1 MKFTKPSNAGRRNE
15 RKIDL
20 VTISSVE
27 PSSPAAKAGLR
38 AGDILISINGQDI
51 NDVLDYRFYL
61 TEKRVTLKIHRGPEL
76 FDVSIKKGEYDDIG
90 LGFDTYLMDEKHS
103 CRNKCIFCFIDQL
116 PRGMRD
122 TLYFKDDD
130 SRLSFL
136 LGNYIT
142 LTNLSDTDVDRIIE
156 MKTSPINISVHTTN
170 PELRIQMMKN
180 KRAGEVLS
188 YLRRF
193 ADAGISLNC
202 QIVLCKGVND
212 GAELWRT
219 MRDLVSYLPSLNGV
233 AIVPGGLTD
242 HRDGLYKLEP
252 YTPDEAAEIIDK
264 VDEFAA
270 GCLEK
275 YGSRLFFCAD
285 ELYLKAGR
293 ELPDDEYYEGYSQ
306 LEDGVGMIRSMQ
318 TEFDDEFEYISDYDL
333 AKPRSLSIATGYAA
347 YDFILSLVERLKAV
361 TPKLDCKVYKI
372 RNDFFG
378 HNIPVAGLI
387 TGRDIISQL
396 EGKPLGERLLIPS
409 VMLRHER
416 DRFLDDVTTDELSER
431 LGVKLVTVESNGA
444 EFIEKILY

>member
-1 MKFTKPSNAGRRNE
+1 M
-15 RKIDL
+15 

-27 PSSPAAKAGLR
+27 PSSPAARAGLR

-61 TEKRVTLKIHRGPEL
+61 TEKRVTLKLHRGPEL

-90 LGFDTYLMDEKHS
+90 LGFDTYLMDKKHS

-116 PRGMRD
+116 PCGMRD

-188 YLRRF
+188 YMRRF
-193 ADAGISLNC
+193 ADAGIRLNC

-212 GAELWRT
+212 GAELRRT

-233 AIVPGGLTD
+233 AIVPAGLTD

-252 YTPDEAAEIIDK
+252 YTPDEAAEIIDM

-270 GCLEK
+270 ECLEK

-361 TPKLDCKVYKI
+361 TPSLDCKVYKI

-378 HNIPVAGLI
+378 HNITVAGLVTGQDI
-387 TGRDIISQL
+387 TAQL

-416 DRFLDDVTTDELSER
+416 DRFLDDLTTDELSKR

>member
-1 MKFTKPSNAGRRNE
+1 M
-15 RKIDL
+15 

-27 PSSPAAKAGLR
+27 PSSPAAKVGIR

-61 TEKRVTLKIHRGPEL
+61 TEKHVTLKLHRGPEL

-116 PRGMRD
+116 PCGMRD

-142 LTNLSDTDVDRIIE
+142 LTNLSDADVDRIIE

-212 GAELWRT
+212 GAELRRT

-233 AIVPGGLTD
+233 AIVPAGLTD

-252 YTPDEAAEIIDK
+252 YTPDEAAEIIDM
-264 VDEFAA
+264 VDAFAA
-270 GCLEK
+270 ECLEK

-285 ELYLKAGR
+285 EFYLKAGR

-347 YDFILSLVERLKAV
+347 YDFILSLVERLKAAS
-361 TPKLDCKVYKI
+361 PSLDCKVYKI

-378 HNIPVAGLI
+378 HNITVAGLI
-387 TGRDIISQL
+387 TGQDITAQL

>member
-1 MKFTKPSNAGRRNE
+1 M
-15 RKIDL
+15 

-61 TEKRVTLKIHRGPEL
+61 AEKRVTLKIHRGPEL

-90 LGFDTYLMDEKHS
+90 LGFDTYLMDKKHS

-142 LTNLSDTDVDRIIE
+142 LTNLSNADVDRIIE

-212 GAELWRT
+212 GAELRRT

-233 AIVPGGLTD
+233 AIVPAGLTD
-242 HRDGLYKLEP
+242 HRDGLYKLEV
-252 YTPDEAAEIIDK
+252 YTPDEAAEIIDE

-270 GCLEK
+270 ECLEK

-306 LEDGVGMIRSMQ
+306 LEDGVGMIRSML

-347 YDFILSLVERLKAV
+347 YNFILSLVERLKAV
-361 TPKLDCKVYKI
+361 SPSLDCKVYKI

-378 HNIPVAGLI
+378 HNITVAGLI

-431 LGVKLVTVESNGA
+431 LGVELVAVESSGA

>member
-1 MKFTKPSNAGRRNE
+1 MVK
-15 RKIDL
+15 
-20 VTISSVE
+20 ISSVE

-38 AGDILISINGQDI
+38 AQDILISINGQDI

-61 TEKRVTLKIHRGPEL
+61 AEKRVTLKIHRGPEL

-90 LGFDTYLMDEKHS
+90 LGFDTYLMDKKHS

-142 LTNLSDTDVDRIIE
+142 LTNLSDADVDRIIE

-170 PELRIQMMKN
+170 PELRVQMMKN

-212 GAELWRT
+212 GAELRRT

-233 AIVPGGLTD
+233 AIVPAGLTD
-242 HRDGLYKLEP
+242 HRGGLYKLEP
-252 YTPDEAAEIIDK
+252 YTPNEAAEIIDR

-270 GCLEK
+270 ECLGK

-285 ELYLKAGR
+285 EFYLKAGR

-361 TPKLDCKVYKI
+361 TPNLDCKVYKI

-378 HNIPVAGLI
+378 HNITVAGLV

-416 DRFLDDVTTDELSER
+416 DRFLDDVTTNELSER

>member
-1 MKFTKPSNAGRRNE
+1 M
-15 RKIDL
+15 

-61 TEKRVTLKIHRGPEL
+61 AEKRVTLKIHRGPEL

-90 LGFDTYLMDEKHS
+90 LGFDTYLMDKKHS

-142 LTNLSDTDVDRIIE
+142 LTNLSDADVDRIIE

-212 GAELWRT
+212 GAELRRT

-233 AIVPGGLTD
+233 AIVPAGLTD

-252 YTPDEAAEIIDK
+252 YTPDEAAAIIDK

-270 GCLEK
+270 ECLEK

-306 LEDGVGMIRSMQ
+306 LEDGVGMIRSML

-347 YDFILSLVERLKAV
+347 YNFILSLVERLKAV
-361 TPKLDCKVYKI
+361 SPSLDCKVYKI

-378 HNIPVAGLI
+378 HNITVAGLI

-431 LGVKLVTVESNGA
+431 LGVELVAVESSGA

>member
-1 MKFTKPSNAGRRNE
+1 M
-15 RKIDL
+15 

-27 PSSPAAKAGLR
+27 PSSPAAKVGIR

-61 TEKRVTLKIHRGPEL
+61 TEKRVTLKLHRGPEL

-90 LGFDTYLMDEKHS
+90 LGFDTYLMDKKHS

-142 LTNLSDTDVDRIIE
+142 LTNLSDADVDRIIE

-212 GAELWRT
+212 GAELRRT

-233 AIVPGGLTD
+233 AIVPAGLTD
-242 HRDGLYKLEP
+242 HRDGLYKLEV

-270 GCLEK
+270 ECLEK

-285 ELYLKAGR
+285 EFYLKAGR
-293 ELPDDEYYEGYSQ
+293 ELPGDEYYEGYSQ

-347 YDFILSLVERLKAV
+347 YDFILSLVERLRAV
-361 TPKLDCKVYKI
+361 SPSLDCKVYKI

-378 HNIPVAGLI
+378 HNITVAGLVTGQDI
-387 TGRDIISQL
+387 TAQL

-416 DRFLDDVTTDELSER
+416 DRFLDDVTTNELSER

>member
-1 MKFTKPSNAGRRNE
+1 M
-15 RKIDL
+15 

-233 AIVPGGLTD
+233 AIVPAGLTD

-270 GCLEK
+270 ECLEK

-306 LEDGVGMIRSMQ
+306 LEDGVGMIRSML

-347 YDFILSLVERLKAV
+347 YNFILSLVERLKAV
-361 TPKLDCKVYKI
+361 SPSLDCKVYKI

-378 HNIPVAGLI
+378 HNITVAGLI

>member
-1 MKFTKPSNAGRRNE
+1 M
-15 RKIDL
+15 

-27 PSSPAAKAGLR
+27 PSSPAAKVGIR

-61 TEKRVTLKIHRGPEL
+61 TEKRVTLKLHRGPEL

-116 PRGMRD
+116 PCGMRD

-233 AIVPGGLTD
+233 AIVPAGLTD

-252 YTPDEAAEIIDK
+252 YTPDEAAEIIDE

-270 GCLEK
+270 ECLEK

-347 YDFILSLVERLKAV
+347 YDFILSLVERLRAV
-361 TPKLDCKVYKI
+361 SPSLDCKVYKI

-378 HNIPVAGLI
+378 HNITVAGLVTGQDI
-387 TGRDIISQL
+387 TAQL

-416 DRFLDDVTTDELSER
+416 DRFLDDVTTDELSKR

-444 EFIEKILY
+444 EFIKKILY

>member
-1 MKFTKPSNAGRRNE
+1 M
-15 RKIDL
+15 

-27 PSSPAAKAGLR
+27 PSSPAAKVGIR

-90 LGFDTYLMDEKHS
+90 LEFETYLMDNKHS

-116 PRGMRD
+116 PCGMRD

-142 LTNLSDTDVDRIIE
+142 LTNLSDADVDRIIE

-188 YLRRF
+188 YMRRF
-193 ADAGISLNC
+193 ADAGIRLNC

-212 GAELWRT
+212 GAELRRT

-233 AIVPGGLTD
+233 AIVPAGLTD

-252 YTPDEAAEIIDK
+252 YTPDEAAAIIDM

-270 GCLEK
+270 ECLEK

-361 TPKLDCKVYKI
+361 SPSLDCKVYKI

-378 HNIPVAGLI
+378 HNITVAGLVTGQDI
-387 TGRDIISQL
+387 TAQL

-416 DRFLDDVTTDELSER
+416 DRFLDDLTTDELSKR

>member
-1 MKFTKPSNAGRRNE
+1 MVK
-15 RKIDL
+15 
-20 VTISSVE
+20 ISSVE
-27 PSSPAAKAGLR
+27 PSSPAARAGLR
-38 AGDILISINGQDI
+38 AGDILISLNGQDI

-61 TEKRVTLKIHRGPEL
+61 TEKHVTLKIHRGPEL

-142 LTNLSDTDVDRIIE
+142 LTNLSDADVDRIIE

-233 AIVPGGLTD
+233 AIVPAGLTD

-252 YTPDEAAEIIDK
+252 YTPDEAAAIIDM

-270 GCLEK
+270 ECLEK

-347 YDFILSLVERLKAV
+347 YDFILSLVERLRAV
-361 TPKLDCKVYKI
+361 SPSLDCKVYKI

-378 HNIPVAGLI
+378 HNITVAGLI

-416 DRFLDDVTTDELSER
+416 DRFLDDLTTDELSKR

>member
-1 MKFTKPSNAGRRNE
+1 M
-15 RKIDL
+15 

-27 PSSPAAKAGLR
+27 PSSPAAKVGIR

-61 TEKRVTLKIHRGPEL
+61 TEKHVTLKIHRGPEL

-116 PRGMRD
+116 PCGMRD

-142 LTNLSDTDVDRIIE
+142 LTNLSDADVDRIIE

-212 GAELWRT
+212 GAELRRT

-233 AIVPGGLTD
+233 AIVPAGLTD

-252 YTPDEAAEIIDK
+252 YTPDEAAEIIDM
-264 VDEFAA
+264 VDAFAA
-270 GCLEK
+270 ECLEK

-285 ELYLKAGR
+285 EFYLKAGR

-347 YDFILSLVERLKAV
+347 YDFILSLVERLKAAS
-361 TPKLDCKVYKI
+361 PSLDCKVYKI

-378 HNIPVAGLI
+378 HNITVAGLI
-387 TGRDIISQL
+387 TGQDITAQL

>member
-1 MKFTKPSNAGRRNE
+1 M
-15 RKIDL
+15 

-27 PSSPAAKAGLR
+27 PSSPAAKVGIR

-61 TEKRVTLKIHRGPEL
+61 TESRVTLKIHRGPEL

-90 LGFDTYLMDEKHS
+90 LGFDTYLMDKKHS

-142 LTNLSDTDVDRIIE
+142 LTNLSDADVDRIIE

-219 MRDLVSYLPSLNGV
+219 MRDLISYLPSLNGV
-233 AIVPGGLTD
+233 AIVPAGLTD

-252 YTPDEAAEIIDK
+252 YTPDEAAAIIDM

-270 GCLEK
+270 ECLEK

-285 ELYLKAGR
+285 ELYLKARR
-293 ELPDDEYYEGYSQ
+293 ELPDDVYYEGYSQ

-361 TPKLDCKVYKI
+361 SPSLDCKVYKI

-378 HNIPVAGLI
+378 HNITVAGLVTGQDI
-387 TGRDIISQL
+387 TAQL

-416 DRFLDDVTTDELSER
+416 DRFLDDVTTNELSER

-444 EFIEKILY
+444 EFIEKMLY

>member
-1 MKFTKPSNAGRRNE
+1 M
-15 RKIDL
+15 

-27 PSSPAAKAGLR
+27 PSSPAAKVGIR

-61 TEKRVTLKIHRGPEL
+61 TEKRVTLKLHRGPEL

-116 PRGMRD
+116 PCGMRD

-142 LTNLSDTDVDRIIE
+142 LTNLSDADVDRIIE

-233 AIVPGGLTD
+233 AIVPAGLTD

-252 YTPDEAAEIIDK
+252 YTPDEAAAIIDM

-270 GCLEK
+270 ECLEK

-347 YDFILSLVERLKAV
+347 YDFILSLVERLRAV
-361 TPKLDCKVYKI
+361 SPSLDCKVYKI

-378 HNIPVAGLI
+378 HNITVAGLVTGQDI
-387 TGRDIISQL
+387 TAQL

-416 DRFLDDVTTDELSER
+416 DRFLDDVTTNELSER

-444 EFIEKILY
+444 EFIEKMLY

>member
-1 MKFTKPSNAGRRNE
+1 MVK
-15 RKIDL
+15 
-20 VTISSVE
+20 ISSVE
-27 PSSPAAKAGLR
+27 PSSPAAKVGLR
-38 AGDILISINGQDI
+38 AGDILISINGQNI

-61 TEKRVTLKIHRGPEL
+61 TEKRVTLKLHRGPEL

-90 LGFDTYLMDEKHS
+90 LGFDTYLMDKKHS

-142 LTNLSDTDVDRIIE
+142 LTNLSNADVDRIIE

-188 YLRRF
+188 YMRRF

-212 GAELWRT
+212 GAELRRT

-233 AIVPGGLTD
+233 AIVPAGLTD

-252 YTPDEAAEIIDK
+252 YTPDEAAEIIDM

-270 GCLEK
+270 ECLEK

-361 TPKLDCKVYKI
+361 SPSLDCKVYKI

-378 HNIPVAGLI
+378 HNITVAGLVTGQDI
-387 TGRDIISQL
+387 TAQL

-416 DRFLDDVTTDELSER
+416 DRFLDDLTTDELSKR

>member
-1 MKFTKPSNAGRRNE
+1 M
-15 RKIDL
+15 

-90 LGFDTYLMDEKHS
+90 LGFDTYLMDKKHS

-116 PRGMRD
+116 PCGMRD

-136 LGNYIT
+136 MGNYIT
-142 LTNLSDTDVDRIIE
+142 LTNLTDADVDRIIK
-156 MKTSPINISVHTTN
+156 MRTSPINISVHTTN
-170 PELRIQMMKN
+170 PDLRVKMMNNKN
-180 KRAGEVLS
+180 AGAVLS
-188 YLRRF
+188 YMRRF
-193 ADAGISLNC
+193 ADAGIRLNC

-212 GAELWRT
+212 GAELDRT
-219 MRDLVSYLPSLNGV
+219 MRDLVSYMPSLVGV
-233 AIVPGGLTD
+233 AIVPAGLTD

-252 YTPDEAAEIIDK
+252 YTPDEAAAIIDK
-264 VDEFAA
+264 VDDFAA
-270 GCLEK
+270 ECLEK

-293 ELPDDEYYEGYSQ
+293 ELPDDEYYEGYPQ
-306 LEDGVGMIRSMQ
+306 IEDGVGMIRSMQ
-318 TEFDDEFEYISDYDL
+318 TEFEDEFEYLSDYDTS
-333 AKPRSLSIATGYAA
+333 KPRSLSIATGYAA
-347 YDFILSLVERLKAV
+347 YDFISSLVARLKAV
-361 TPKLDCKVYKI
+361 CPNLDCKVYRI

-378 HNIPVAGLI
+378 HNITVAGLI
-387 TGRDIISQL
+387 TGLDILSQL
-396 EGKPLGERLLIPS
+396 EGKPIGEKLLIPS
-409 VMLRHER
+409 IMLRHER
-416 DRFLDDVTTDELSER
+416 DRFLDDVTTSELSER
-431 LGVKLVTVESNGA
+431 LGVELETVETDGA
-444 EFIEKILY
+444 DFIRKVLY

>member
-1 MKFTKPSNAGRRNE
+1 MVK
-15 RKIDL
+15 
-20 VTISSVE
+20 ISSVE
-27 PSSPAAKAGLR
+27 PSSPAARAGLR

-90 LGFDTYLMDEKHS
+90 LGFDTYLMDKKHS

-142 LTNLSDTDVDRIIE
+142 LTNLSDADVDRIIE

-212 GAELWRT
+212 GAELRRT

-233 AIVPGGLTD
+233 AIVPAGLTD

-270 GCLEK
+270 ECLEK
-275 YGSRLFFCAD
+275 CGSRLFFCAD

-361 TPKLDCKVYKI
+361 SPSLDCKVYKI

-378 HNIPVAGLI
+378 HNITVAGLVTGQDI
-387 TGRDIISQL
+387 TAQL

>member
-1 MKFTKPSNAGRRNE
+1 MVK
-15 RKIDL
+15 
-20 VTISSVE
+20 ISSVE
-27 PSSPAAKAGLR
+27 PSSPAARAGLR

-61 TEKRVTLKIHRGPEL
+61 TEKRVTLKLHRGPEL

-116 PRGMRD
+116 PCGMRD

-142 LTNLSDTDVDRIIE
+142 LTNLSDADVDRIIE

-212 GAELWRT
+212 GAELRRT
-219 MRDLVSYLPSLNGV
+219 MHDLVSYLPSLNGV
-233 AIVPGGLTD
+233 AIVPAGLTD

-270 GCLEK
+270 ECLEK
-275 YGSRLFFCAD
+275 YDSRLFFCAD

-347 YDFILSLVERLKAV
+347 YDFILSLVERLRAV
-361 TPKLDCKVYKI
+361 SPSLDCKVYKI

-378 HNIPVAGLI
+378 HNITVAGLVTGQDI
-387 TGRDIISQL
+387 TAQL

-416 DRFLDDVTTDELSER
+416 DRFLDDVTTNELSER

>member
-1 MKFTKPSNAGRRNE
+1 MVK
-15 RKIDL
+15 
-20 VTISSVE
+20 ISSVE

-142 LTNLSDTDVDRIIE
+142 LTNLSDADVDRIIE

-233 AIVPGGLTD
+233 AIVPAGLTD

-252 YTPDEAAEIIDK
+252 YTPDEAAEIIDE

-270 GCLEK
+270 ECLEK

-318 TEFDDEFEYISDYDL
+318 TEFDDEFDYISDYDL

-361 TPKLDCKVYKI
+361 SPSLDCKVYKI

-378 HNIPVAGLI
+378 HNITVAGLV
-387 TGRDIISQL
+387 TGRDIVSQL
-396 EGKPLGERLLIPS
+396 DGHTLGDRLLIPS

-431 LGVKLVTVESNGA
+431 LGVELVTVESNGA

>member
-1 MKFTKPSNAGRRNE
+1 MVK
-15 RKIDL
+15 
-20 VTISSVE
+20 ISSVE

-61 TEKRVTLKIHRGPEL
+61 TEKRVTLKLHRGPEL

-116 PRGMRD
+116 PCGMRD

-142 LTNLSDTDVDRIIE
+142 LTNLSDADVDRIIE

-212 GAELWRT
+212 GAELRRT

-233 AIVPGGLTD
+233 AIVPAGLTD

-252 YTPDEAAEIIDK
+252 YTPDEAAEIIDM
-264 VDEFAA
+264 VDAFAA
-270 GCLEK
+270 ECLEK
-275 YGSRLFFCAD
+275 YGSRIFFCAD
-285 ELYLKAGR
+285 EFYLKAGR

-347 YDFILSLVERLKAV
+347 YDFISSLVARLRAV
-361 TPKLDCKVYKI
+361 SPSLDCKVYKI

-378 HNIPVAGLI
+378 HNITVAGLVTGQDI
-387 TGRDIISQL
+387 TAQL

-416 DRFLDDVTTDELSER
+416 DRFLDDLTTDELSKR

>member
-1 MKFTKPSNAGRRNE
+1 MVK
-15 RKIDL
+15 
-20 VTISSVE
+20 ISSVE

-61 TEKRVTLKIHRGPEL
+61 TEKRVTLKLHRGPEL

-116 PRGMRD
+116 PCGMRD

-142 LTNLSDTDVDRIIE
+142 LTNLSDADVDRIIE

-212 GAELWRT
+212 GAELRRT

-233 AIVPGGLTD
+233 AIVPAGLTD

-252 YTPDEAAEIIDK
+252 YTPDEAAEIIDM
-264 VDEFAA
+264 VDAFAA
-270 GCLEK
+270 ECLEK

-285 ELYLKAGR
+285 EFYLKAGR

-347 YDFILSLVERLKAV
+347 YDFISSLVARLRAV
-361 TPKLDCKVYKI
+361 SPSLDCKVYKI

-378 HNIPVAGLI
+378 HNITVAGLVTGQDI
-387 TGRDIISQL
+387 TAQL

-416 DRFLDDVTTDELSER
+416 DRFLDDLTTDELSKR

>member
-1 MKFTKPSNAGRRNE
+1 M
-15 RKIDL
+15 

-27 PSSPAAKAGLR
+27 PSSPAAKVGIR

-90 LGFDTYLMDEKHS
+90 LEFETYLMDNKHS

-142 LTNLSDTDVDRIIE
+142 LTNLSDADVDRIIE

-233 AIVPGGLTD
+233 AIVPAGLTD
-242 HRDGLYKLEP
+242 HRDGLYKLEV

-270 GCLEK
+270 ECLEK

-293 ELPDDEYYEGYSQ
+293 ELPDDEYYEGYPQ

-333 AKPRSLSIATGYAA
+333 DKPRSLSIATGYAA
-347 YDFILSLVERLKAV
+347 YDFILSLVERLRAV
-361 TPKLDCKVYKI
+361 SPSLDCKVYKI

-378 HNIPVAGLI
+378 HNITVAGLI

-416 DRFLDDVTTDELSER
+416 DRFLDDLTTDELSKR